1 MPTVGDV
8 ADYLNRFAPT
18 ARAAEW
24 DNVGLI
30 LGERSALVNRILTC
44 LTVTPEVVDEA
55 VQSKANLIVTHHPML
70 FRPVQQITDGSP
82 EGRMVLALLRAGVA
96 VYSPHTAFD
105 NCAGGINVLLA
116 ERLGLREVRS
126 LRPYE

>member
-55 VQSKANLIVTHHPML
+55 VQSKANLIVTHHPLL
-70 FRPVQQITDGSP
+70 FRPVQKITDAWLATSNLERPHDSLGQ
-82 EGRMVLALLRAGVA
+82 VLPLTFLPRRGVPTK
-96 VYSPHTAFD
+96 STF
-105 NCAGGINVLLA
+105 
-116 ERLGLREVRS
+116 EVS
-126 LRPYE
+126 I